1 MKRILR
7 SPAMT
12 VFLFVMAVALL
23 MMGSI
28 GGTRAALTI
37 FSDDYQSQLAL
48 YDIGVTL
55 LEGTNEVGSRDYVR
69 YSDGRWS
76 MKSGNLIH
84 DIVKDA
90 GDTEFK
96 VGKAYPVSL
105 TVKNSGT
112 IDEYVRVTIYKY
124 WVDASGQ
131 KIEDYGWFNG
141 NGGKQLD
148 LDPGLIDLHLVNTG
162 VWVPDTGASTSERT
176 VLYYQNVLGSGATSP
191 AFSDTLTVR
200 GAVTNA
206 VKVTT
211 TTVNGVEKTTYTYAY
226 DDLGFVLEVE
236 VDAVQTHN
244 ADAAMRSAWGRSVTG

>member
-1 MKRILR
+1 MKKILR
-7 SPAMT
+7 SPFAT
-12 VFLFVMAVALL
+12 GLLFLLAVGLL
-23 MMGSI
+23 LTGSI

-55 LEGTNEVGSRDYVR
+55 LEGTKEVSSRDYRR
-69 YSDGRWS
+69 YSDGEWS
-76 MKSGNLIH
+76 TRSGNLIH

-96 VGKAYPVSL
+96 IGKTYPVALS
-105 TVKNSGT
+105 VRNSGT

-141 NGGKQLD
+141 NGDKQLN
-148 LDPGLIDLHLVNTG
+148 LDPSLIDLHLVNTG
-162 VWVPDTGASTSERT
+162 VWVPDASASSTERT

-191 AFSDTLTVR
+191 AFSDTLTVK
-200 GAVTNA
+200 GGITNA
-206 VKVTT
+206 VTVTQT
-211 TTVNGVEKTTYTYAY
+211 ESNGVRTTTYTYAY
-226 DDLGFVLEVE
+226 DGIGFVLDVE

-244 ADAAMRSAWGRSVTG
+244 ADPAMRSAWGRTITG